1 MISVTGSATH
11 RQQISNREPVGYMPG
26 SSATDL
32 RSMNAHLPEGRAA
45 KVRHLEPGESLF
57 LQDDPVDSVYVL
69 REGWA
74 FLCQDMKDGR
84 RQILDFVLPGDLVG
98 LGVVEAA
105 SYGVET
111 LTACSF
117 ASYSRGAFFDSIGRQ
132 PALGVSLVR
141 MLAAVEA
148 RALEHV
154 TSLGRRTA
162 RERTAH
168 LLLELVKRLK
178 RADGKVDMKT
188 LDLPLMLSHVA
199 DALGLA
205 SETVC
210 RCLSGLRKDGI
221 LVLRERRLQVLDLYR
236 LAEEA
241 GLSDH
246 DEFEQDVPP
255 SRARRIAA

>member
-11 RQQISNREPVGYMPG
+11 RPQILSRDPIGYTPG
-26 SSATDL
+26 APAIDL
-32 RSMNAHLPEGRAA
+32 ETMSAHLPGGKAA

-69 REGWA
+69 QEGWA
-74 FLCQDMKDGR
+74 FLCQDLKDGR

-105 SYGVET
+105 SYGVEA

-210 RCLSGLRKDGI
+210 RCLSGLRKDGV
-221 LVLRERRLQVLDLYR
+221 LVLRERRLQVLDLDR

-246 DEFEQDVPP
+246 DEFEQEVPP
-255 SRARRIAA
+255 AGARRAAA